1 MQLVQN
7 NIWDFADTLDYVCI
21 TTNSTLNKDNCLIMG
36 KGNAKEANM
45 RLPDLPKDF
54 GQQIVERNVNG
65 GFYGLLVS
73 HKKYLAF
80 QTKYH
85 WRDNS
90 PIELVERTTN
100 MLVRLANNHPDKTF
114 GLPFPGINNGRLKPK
129 DVYPLLQKLPDNV
142 FVYHL
147 DKLDLGV

>member
-1 MQLVQN
+1 MQLVQS

-21 TTNSTLNKDNCLIMG
+21 TTNSILNKDNCLIMG
-36 KGNAKEANM
+36 KGNAEQAKA
-45 RLPDLPKDF
+45 RIPDLPKDF

-73 HKKYLAF
+73 HNKYLAF

-114 GLPFPGINNGRLKPK
+114 GLPFPGIQNGRLRPK